1 MSGAAVSWKSQ
12 KQTCVALSTAEA
24 EYITLAAAT
33 QEATWMRQLLED
45 LHRGQIEPTVICE
58 DNQSS
63 ICIAQNPQYHNR
75 TKHIDIKYHY
85 VRKKVLDTTI
95 ELQYCP
101 MRDMIANIL
110 TKGLT
115 YDSYVVRTKRTV
127 RLQVT
132 SVRKRCTLVRL
143 LTVMSLLCLYRIH
156 YDVICMYI

>member
-24 EYITLAAAT
+24 EYIALAAAT

-45 LHRGQIEPTVICE
+45 LPSGQIEPTVICE
-58 DNQSS
+58 DNQST

-85 VRKKVLDTTI
+85 VREKVLDTTI
-95 ELQYCP
+95 ELRYCP
-101 MRDMIANIL
+101 TRDMIADIL

-115 YDSYVVRTKRTV
+115 YDKFSRLRTLSGVKE
-127 RLQVT
+127 Q
-132 SVRKRCTLVRL
+132 SDFK
-143 LTVMSLLCLYRIH
+143 
-156 YDVICMYI
+156 